1 MEHLCLTGQVTNY
14 SKIMRLLIRLLNHQD
29 KEIQELIVGDQTDL
43 AVVMNHKD
51 VLISYQQEQV
61 DYRQWLVQTL
71 ETTEYVEDTEELES
85 SL

>member
-1 MEHLCLTGQVTNY
+1 
-14 SKIMRLLIRLLNHQD
+14 MRLLIWLLNHQD
-29 KEIQELIVGDQTDL
+29 KVIQDLIVGDQTDL

-61 DYRQWLVQTL
+61 VYRQWHAPVL
-71 ETTEYVEDTEELES
+71 ETMESVEDTEELEL